1 VKTLHI
7 KHFVFMSLLMMFGC
21 SLPAVAGLFG
31 PSNYEECVLENMK
44 GIQSNTAAGA
54 VMQACRKKFPQ
65 KIESNTAG
73 GNPRIDLWDGGY
85 GPMLL
90 NKVDLISRN
99 GNSVT
104 VTNKN
109 TFALAGIYVG
119 ITSSKPNS
127 CPTAKEDY
135 KEIYYC
141 NGSILSN
148 TTGRV
153 DCSNAPSNKTI
164 CLVGLLGEYQSDVQG
179 FFMRIGVK

>member
-1 VKTLHI
+1 MLI
-7 KHFVFMSLLMMFGC
+7 KIFAIVILYGAYS
-21 SLPAVAGLFG
+21 SSYAGLFG

-65 KIESNTAG
+65 KVESNNAG
-73 GNPRIDLWDGGY
+73 GNPRIDLWNGGY
-85 GPMLL
+85 GPTLL

-109 TFALAGIYVG
+109 TFTLAGIYVG

-141 NGSILSN
+141 SGSISSN
-148 TTGRV
+148 TTGKV
-153 DCSNAPSNKTI
+153 DCSSAPSNKTI
-164 CLVGLLGEYQSDVQG
+164 CLVGLLGEYQPDAQG
-179 FFMRIGVK
+179 FFMRNGVK

>member
-1 VKTLHI
+1 MNMPFI
-7 KHFVFMSLLMMFGC
+7 RYAASISLLT
-21 SLPAVAGLFG
+21 SVWISPVYAGLFG

-54 VMQACRKKFPQ
+54 IMQVCRKKFPQ
-65 KIESNTAG
+65 KVESNTAG
-73 GNPRIDLWDGGY
+73 GNPRIDLWDGGNS
-85 GPMLL
+85 PTLL

-99 GNSVT
+99 NSSVT

-119 ITSSKPNS
+119 ITSNKPNS

-141 NGSILSN
+141 NGSISSN
-148 TTGRV
+148 TTGKV
-153 DCSNAPSNKTI
+153 DCSSAPTNKTI
-164 CLVGLLGEYQSDVQG
+164 CLVGLLGEYQSNVES
-179 FFMRIGVK
+179 FFMRNGYKQ